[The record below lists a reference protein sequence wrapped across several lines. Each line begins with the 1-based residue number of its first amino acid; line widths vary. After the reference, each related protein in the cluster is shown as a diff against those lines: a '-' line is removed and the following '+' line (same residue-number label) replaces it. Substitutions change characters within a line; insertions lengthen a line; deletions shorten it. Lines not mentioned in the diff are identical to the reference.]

1 MTETSTE
8 NPYETYAS
16 MIAPAA
22 LGGALGVLFGRGMSR
37 TTSNVVAL
45 SLLAASA
52 AIAAPLITD
61 LVHRQSSGE
70 RTRQPPSPGRHPQYW
85 PPGGRIERLLR
96 RLAERLAALAA
107 IGTLGCSLHH
117 SFCAFA

>member
-61 LVHRQSSGE
+61 LVQ
-70 RTRQPPSPGRHPQYW
+70 RTANRPASADKLASCGCRGQ
-85 PPGGRIERLLR
+85 LR
-96 RLAERLAALAA
+96 RLRLQPLGQFKPTRPERC
-107 IGTLGCSLHH
+107 IHRQI
-117 SFCAFA
+117 